1 MTTII
6 KAEIRIKEI
15 IKYRVSFIE
24 DENNYL
30 FFSNLSTIRPTYP
43 TGGFYLIII
52 RMKLGISFSGGG
64 G

>member
-1 MTTII
+1 M
-6 KAEIRIKEI
+6 
-15 IKYRVSFIE
+15 E

-52 RMKLGISFSGGG
+52 RMKLGISFSGEGG
-64 G
+64 